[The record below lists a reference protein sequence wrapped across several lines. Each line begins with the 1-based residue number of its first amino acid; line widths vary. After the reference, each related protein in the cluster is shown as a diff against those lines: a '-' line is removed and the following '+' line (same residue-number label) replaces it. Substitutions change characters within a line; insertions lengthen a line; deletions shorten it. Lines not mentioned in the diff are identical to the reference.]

1 MQQIGE
7 FFKKS
12 RKRSGLSQEE
22 MSEIMYMPRST
33 ISKVENG
40 RMELKVS
47 DAARWCQATQVP
59 ELLAAILCG
68 VDVATVTQLLS
79 SLPTLVGG
87 FISYIF

>member
-1 MQQIGE
+1 MQQFGQI
-7 FFKKS
+7 FKKS
-12 RKRSGLSQEE
+12 RKLSGLSQEALAE
-22 MSEIMYMPRST
+22 ELFMPRST
-33 ISKVENG
+33 ISKVENNK
-40 RMELKVS
+40 MELKIS
-47 DAARWCQATQVP
+47 DAVRWFQATQAP